1 MDLRQLQAL
10 VAIADHG
17 SFSAAAA
24 ALHTVQSNVSSHVA
38 RLESELG
45 VQLVDRQS
53 GAMTEEGDAVV
64 ERARRISA
72 ELDAAVSDVAA
83 MRSEVT
89 GSVSMGMIGTTAQWL
104 APLLVDRLA
113 ERHPRV
119 RLVIGDGTSATL
131 EPRLVSGALD
141 MTVANLPR
149 TSPDITERALFD
161 EDLLLVVP
169 ADDPLAGRERLT
181 MSDLDGRHLLLPAA
195 GTAFRDEIDSAAR
208 AAGVGLVAK
217 AEVDGVRLMAS
228 LCFRG
233 YGPAILPATGTTEM
247 TGTFA
252 TIRVEGLPPRRVGV
266 LVRRR
271 GRPSAPARALLDV
284 LDEVVATNLS
294 GQFGLHPPSGT

>member
-1 MDLRQLQAL
+1 
-10 VAIADHG
+10 
-17 SFSAAAA
+17 
-24 ALHTVQSNVSSHVA
+24 
-38 RLESELG
+38 
-45 VQLVDRQS
+45 
-53 GAMTEEGDAVV
+53 
-64 ERARRISA
+64 
-72 ELDAAVSDVAA
+72 
-83 MRSEVT
+83 
-89 GSVSMGMIGTTAQWL
+89 
-104 APLLVDRLA
+104 
-113 ERHPRV
+113 
-119 RLVIGDGTSATL
+119 
-131 EPRLVSGALD
+131 
-141 MTVANLPR
+141 
-149 TSPDITERALFD
+149 
-161 EDLLLVVP
+161 
-169 ADDPLAGRERLT
+169 